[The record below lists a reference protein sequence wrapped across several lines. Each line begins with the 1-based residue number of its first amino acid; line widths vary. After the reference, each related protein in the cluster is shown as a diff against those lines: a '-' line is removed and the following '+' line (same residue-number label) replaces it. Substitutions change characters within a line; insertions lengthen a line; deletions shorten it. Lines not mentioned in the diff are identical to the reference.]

1 MPVNFINQF
10 GGLLIIMKNRIFG
23 LAMASVLTVSAFCGC
38 GASRTAADSDQKG
51 GSVPENAANAATYS
65 IVCTTFPQYDW
76 IRNII
81 GDDSDK
87 FQLTMLLD
95 QGTDLHSYQPT
106 AEDIAKIADADMFVY
121 VGGESDGWVD
131 SALKEA
137 TNKNMKV
144 VNMLDALGTAVKV
157 EEVVPGMQ
165 AEEKEEIEEGEGPEN
180 DEHVWLSLRNAVTL
194 TDVLSE
200 NIQEIDPAN
209 KEDYVE
215 NAGKYVDKLN
225 DLDGRYALTISKG
238 KRQAILFG
246 DRFPFRYMADDYG
259 LTYYAAFVGCS
270 AESEASFETITFLA
284 HKVDELKLPVILTIE
299 GADHNIAE
307 SIKNAT
313 KSKNQE
319 ILAMNSM
326 QSVTAEA
333 VADGETYLNIMED
346 NLNVLSQ
353 ALN

>member
-1 MPVNFINQF
+1 M
-10 GGLLIIMKNRIFG
+10 MKNRIFG
-23 LAMASVLTVSAFCGC
+23 LVMASVLTVSAFCGC
-38 GASRTAADSDQKG
+38 GASRMAADSDQKG
-51 GSVPENAANAATYS
+51 GSLPENAATAAAYS

-95 QGTDLHSYQPT
+95 QGMDLHSYQPT

-137 TNKNMKV
+137 TNKDMKV
-144 VNMLDALGTAVKV
+144 VNMLDALGTAVKE

-165 AEEKEEIEEGEGPEN
+165 AEEEEGEGSEY
-180 DEHVWLSLRNAVTL
+180 DEHVWLSLKNAATL

-200 NIQEIDPAN
+200 NIQEIDPVN

-215 NAGKYVDKLN
+215 NAAEYVDRLN
-225 DLDGRYALTISKG
+225 DLDGRYALAISKG
-238 KRQAILFG
+238 ERQAILFG

-284 HKVDELKLPVILTIE
+284 QKVDNLKLPVILTIE
-299 GADHNIAE
+299 GANHNIAE

-313 KSKNQE
+313 ESKNQE
-319 ILAMNSM
+319 ILTMNSM
-326 QSVTAEA
+326 QSVTAED
-333 VADGETYLNIMED
+333 VADGETYLNVMED

>member
-1 MPVNFINQF
+1 MK
-10 GGLLIIMKNRIFG
+10 KNRILG
-23 LAMASVLTVSAFCGC
+23 LVLTSVLAVSAFCGC
-38 GASRTAADSDQKG
+38 GTGTAFDSDQEG
-51 GSVPENAANAATYS
+51 GSALQNAANASRYN

-81 GDDSDK
+81 GDHLDK

-95 QGTDLHSYQPT
+95 QGMDLHSYQPT

-137 TNKNMKV
+137 TNKNIKV
-144 VNMLDALGTAVKV
+144 VNMLESLGDAVKE

-165 AEEKEEIEEGEGPEN
+165 AEEEEDSEEEEGSEY
-180 DEHVWLSLRNAVTL
+180 DEHVWLSLKNAVTL

-200 NIQEIDPAN
+200 NIQELDPEN
-209 KEDYVE
+209 KTDYVD
-215 NAGKYVDKLN
+215 NAAEYVDKLS
-225 DLDGRYALTISKG
+225 DLDRRYELTVSG
-238 KRQAILFG
+238 SKRQAILFG

-284 HKVDELKLPVILTIE
+284 QKVDDLKLPVILTID
-299 GADHNIAE
+299 GSDHKIAE
-307 SIKNAT
+307 SIQKAAE
-313 KSKNQE
+313 SKNQE
-319 ILAMNSM
+319 ILTMDSM
-326 QSVTAEA
+326 QSVTAND
-333 VADGETYLNIMED
+333 VADGETYLNVMED

>member
-1 MPVNFINQF
+1 M
-10 GGLLIIMKNRIFG
+10 MKNRIFG
-23 LAMASVLTVSAFCGC
+23 LVMASVLTVSAFCGC
-38 GASRTAADSDQKG
+38 GASRMAVDSDQKG
-51 GSVPENAANAATYS
+51 GSLPENAATAAAYS

-137 TNKNMKV
+137 TNKDMKV
-144 VNMLDALGTAVKV
+144 VNMLETLGNTVKE
-157 EEVVPGMQ
+157 EEVIPGMQ
-165 AEEKEEIEEGEGPEN
+165 AEEEEEEGEGPEY
-180 DEHVWLSLRNAVTL
+180 DEHVWLSLKNAATL

-200 NIQEIDPAN
+200 NIQEIDPVN

-215 NAGKYVDKLN
+215 NAAEYVDRLN
-225 DLDGRYALTISKG
+225 DLDGRYALAISKG
-238 KRQAILFG
+238 ERQAILFG

-284 HKVDELKLPVILTIE
+284 HRVDELKLPVILTIE

-313 KSKNQE
+313 ESKNQE
-319 ILAMNSM
+319 ILTMNSM
-326 QSVTAEA
+326 QSVTAED
-333 VADGETYLNIMED
+333 VADGETYLNVMED

>member
-1 MPVNFINQF
+1 MGKINRKISRCLVILTMAASI
-10 GGLLIIMKNRIFG
+10 LLLSACGSEAGADTENNELQVVATIF
-23 LAMASVLTVSAFCGC
+23 
-38 GASRTAADSDQKG
+38 
-51 GSVPENAANAATYS
+51 PE
-65 IVCTTFPQYDW
+65 YDW
-76 IRNII
+76 VKEIL
-81 GDDSDK
+81 GQ
-87 FQLTMLLD
+87 QLEN
-95 QGTDLHSYQPT
+95 TDLTLLLGNGVDMHSFQPT
-106 AEDIAKIADADMFVY
+106 MEDILKISTCDVFIY

-137 TNKNMKV
+137 TNKDMKV
-144 VNMLDALGTAVKV
+144 VNMLDALGTAVKE

-165 AEEKEEIEEGEGPEN
+165 AEEEEETEEEEEPEY

-209 KEDYVE
+209 KEDYVD
-215 NAGKYVDKLN
+215 NAAEYVDRLN
-225 DLDGRYALTISKG
+225 DLDGRYALTVSKG
-238 KRQAILFG
+238 KRKEILFG

-284 HKVDELKLPVILTIE
+284 QKVDDLKLPVILTIE
-299 GADHNIAE
+299 GSDHNIAE

-313 KSKNQE
+313 ESKNQE
-319 ILAMNSM
+319 ILTMDSM
-326 QSVTAEA
+326 QSVTVDDVTA
-333 VADGETYLNIMED
+333 GETYLDVMED
-346 NLNVLSQ
+346 NLNALSQ